1 MLVKALLAGLIATFA
16 AAPAALCADV
26 SGSVSDFNGSPVANV
41 RLSATD
47 SAGHSGGS
55 AMTDEH
61 GKYQLAGLAPETY
74 TFVLDPLASGF
85 KGGNGLAHVGER
97 GLIIDWK
104 ISPTANPLAVARE
117 DNGQEIAGDPFGF
130 TMGEFAGLVGGAA
143 GVISSGVIGGVA
155 AAGGF
160 SSSSSSAS
168 R

>member
-1 MLVKALLAGLIATFA
+1 MLAKALLAGMIAALA
-16 AAPAALCADV
+16 AAPAAFCADV
-26 SGSVSDFNGSPVANV
+26 SGSVSDFNGFPVANV
-41 RLSATD
+41 RVSATD
-47 SAGHSGGS
+47 NAGHSGGS
-55 AMTDEH
+55 ALTDEH
-61 GKYQLAGLAPETY
+61 GKYRLAGMAPETY

-85 KGGNGLAHVGER
+85 KGGNGLAHLGEH

-104 ISPTANPLAVARE
+104 ISRTTNALAVARE
-117 DNGQEIAGDPFGF
+117 DTGEEIAGDPFGF

-160 SSSSSSAS
+160 SGSSSSAS